1 MENEWGVNYVTHT
14 ERRCGRRTFNGFAI
28 DVALAIPDYKLY
40 SVQMSGTDANAEA
53 ISMATDGDMKR
64 CLFAIGSYVGGDRQ
78 TQMYSTSGYSAR
90 QLLAMPQQ
98 YFEANPQCQE
108 QTVPLPYHI
117 QSDWLTDTR
126 LRKYEKYCLDH
137 LHETLLFAFFSGR
150 PYKAILL
157 EYILGGNGA
166 ELSCEFL
173 TSLSYLLKLFGVV
186 VIADEVLTGGRVGPG
201 IAMTTNMPREFQ
213 KCVEFITLG
222 KFMGCG
228 LVLQRKQPKPV
239 DVGLSLRGFSTSA
252 DCGLASKLLEEVV
265 TRINA
270 GLLEERHELVLRK
283 MNCSSPATKEDWW
296 GHGLLLFFAY
306 KRPQIKKGLKSR
318 ALPRLEKSKL
328 MKLETHKTDFTR
340 SVVCK
345 HIVECVEEWVHYQHE
360 QRKIG
365 DDAFLA
371 WLVEYLLSDFVAK
384 NESIALFRAQDVI
397 DYMGKDVAEK
407 TASTY
412 HIGQLVKTGRRV
424 GPSPDS
430 LIKRAIVSATSN
442 TKDSRSIYKKRLG
455 NKRVEFNLVD
465 GSILSPCR
473 YEE

>member
-53 ISMATDGDMKR
+53 ILMATDGDMKR
-64 CLFAIGSYVGGDRQ
+64 CLFGIGSYVGGDKQ

-90 QLLAMPQQ
+90 QLLAMPQEYYQ
-98 YFEANPQCQE
+98 ANPQCQE

-117 QSDWLTDTR
+117 PCDWLSDTR
-126 LRKYEKYCLDH
+126 LREYEKSCLDH
-137 LHETLLFAFFSGR
+137 LHETLLFAFFAGK

-157 EYILGGNGA
+157 EYILGGNGS
-166 ELSCEFL
+166 ELSREFL
-173 TSLSYLLKLFGVV
+173 TSLSYLLELFGVV

-201 IAMTTNMPREFQ
+201 IAMTTSMPSVFQ

-265 TRINA
+265 TRMKA
-270 GLLEERHELVLRK
+270 GLLEERSELVLRK
-283 MNCSSPATKEDWW
+283 MNCSSPNTKEDWW

-328 MKLETHKTDFTR
+328 MKLDTQKTDFTR

-345 HIVECVEEWVHYQHE
+345 YIVECVEGWIECQHE
-360 QRKIG
+360 GRKDG
-365 DDAFLA
+365 DDVFLA
-371 WLVEYLLSDFVAK
+371 WLVEYLLSDSVAK
-384 NESIALFRAQDVI
+384 DASMAVFRAQDVI
-397 DYMGKDVAEK
+397 EYMGKDLAEK
-407 TASTY
+407 TASRY
-412 HIGQLVKTGRRV
+412 HVCQLLKTGRRV
-424 GPSPDS
+424 GPSADS
-430 LIKRAIVSATSN
+430 LVKRAIVSATSN
-442 TKDSRSIYKKRLG
+442 TKASRSIYKKRLG

-465 GSILSPCR
+465 GSILSPSR
-473 YEE
+473 